1 MKKQI
6 KKENKT
12 KKKRK
17 FLEEKQKRKKMEKQ
31 NMWGKL
37 MINYQLAQY
46 WKNKFDKDNL
56 KKTCEETL

>member
-46 WKNKFDKDNL
+46 
-56 KKTCEETL
+56 